1 MFIMTTDTKWTELR
15 TNVLENIMSLMNS
28 WNGSAEEAVTIIAD
42 NQHHMD
48 QLKVIEQKLS
58 EDEAFQYTSTERQLL
73 TVIIPQQQQMM
84 AVIRTEKNE
93 LMDKMRQINKKNQIR
108 DNYVSVKRDSV
119 FVDRGI

>member
-1 MFIMTTDTKWTELR
+1 MFIMTTDTKWAELR

-84 AVIRTEKNE
+84 AAIRAEKNE
-93 LMDKMRQINKKNQIR
+93 LMDKMRQINKKNQVR

>member
-93 LMDKMRQINKKNQIR
+93 LMDKMRQINKKNQVR

>member
-1 MFIMTTDTKWTELR
+1 MTTDTKWTELR

>member
-1 MFIMTTDTKWTELR
+1 MFIMTTDTKWAELR

-84 AVIRTEKNE
+84 AAIRTEKNE
-93 LMDKMRQINKKNQIR
+93 LMDKMRQINKKNQVR
-108 DNYVSVKRDSV
+108 DNYVLVKRDSV